1 MALRNTISV
10 IYLNVCLLI
19 FSLLSS
25 SIMKAQDTLSG
36 SKDSIPPNSSSHSK
50 DSLKHNFYINA
61 LSNVPLGDFKSAD
74 YNKANAG
81 YAKTGYGADLGYS
94 YRIWKGLGLGLNLSY
109 GKNSIDEKKLADQI
123 KEITINQTSFTT
135 IYSSSTPAYW
145 ETYSISGGL
154 NYQFWF
160 GSKKNIGIE
169 PTVFIGESFV
179 YTPNVVY
186 NVRIDNLTFETRNSR
201 KGCWAFLH
209 REGLNLN
216 YLIGSRTIAHINAS
230 YFSVSGNGN
239 DMEHEVVGNKTYSR
253 TLIDYNFNI
262 SSIYLGLGI
271 TTRF

>member
-1 MALRNTISV
+1 MALRKTTGV
-10 IYLNVCLLI
+10 IYLKACMI
-19 FSLLSS
+19 ACSLLASMV
-25 SIMKAQDTLSG
+25 INAQDMLSN
-36 SKDSIPPNSSSHSK
+36 SKDSIKHCSTKCCN
-50 DSLKHNFYINA
+50 DSLKHNFYINVF
-61 LSNVPLGDFKSAD
+61 SIVPLGDFKSAD
-74 YNKANAG
+74 YNNATAG

-94 YRIWKGLGLGLNLSY
+94 YRIWKGLGLGINLSY
-109 GKNSIDEKKLADQI
+109 GKNSIDKNKLADQI
-123 KEITINQTSFTT
+123 KEITINQTGFTT

-160 GSKKNIGIE
+160 GTKKNIGIE

-179 YTPNVVY
+179 YTPYVVY

-253 TLIDYNFNI
+253 TLIDYKFNI